1 MSKPSNERHSEIG
14 IFGDSVGM
22 EMLTGL
28 KKIVPKCSR
37 TRLKNVLKNIQHK
50 TTSFYI
56 FVHGIRLSYFFCFGR
71 NIIKE
76 RNYHVKLYFSQNKKI
91 NPE

>member
-1 MSKPSNERHSEIG
+1 MECQIG

-37 TRLKNVLKNIQHK
+37 TRLKNVLKNISTRPRVFTFLYTVLDFHI
-50 TTSFYI
+50 SFVLEEI
-56 FVHGIRLSYFFCFGR
+56 S
-71 NIIKE
+71 
-76 RNYHVKLYFSQNKKI
+76 
-91 NPE
+91 